1 VSLRRPQLLVLGHVT
16 RDRFG
21 TAQRVGGAAAFATQ
35 AAVLLGI
42 DTALVTVAPRHAP
55 ELDALRELPGLQ
67 LAVADSERITTFGH
81 EFVAERRQLSLL
93 ECARA
98 LTWEDVPPA
107 WRAPELLYAGPV
119 AGECGEA
126 LLERF
131 PGAYAI
137 GCIQGWL
144 RDPVV
149 GRLVRPRRLSD
160 ECRIPGALRAV
171 SFSASDHPGAGVIA
185 GKLAAGGVPVA
196 VTRGR
201 RGARVSWGQHQVHV
215 AAAAA
220 NPVDPTGAGDV
231 FALIFGLS
239 LWAGSEPA
247 EAARRAALAAA
258 RVVEGPG
265 LGTLEQARADVWASG
280 STFAPPGSRGGPDSG
295 AAAG

>member
-21 TAQRVGGAAAFATQ
+21 AAQRVGGAAAFAAQ

-42 DTALVTVAPRHAP
+42 DTALVTVAPPRAP

-67 LAVADSERITTFGH
+67 VAVADSECITTFGH

-98 LTWEDVPPA
+98 LVWEDIPAA

-126 LLERF
+126 LLDRF
-131 PGAYAI
+131 PSTYGI

-160 ECRIPGALRAV
+160 DCRIPSVLRAV

-185 GKLAAGGVPVA
+185 RKLAVGGVAVA

-215 AAAAA
+215 PAAAA
-220 NPVDPTGAGDV
+220 NQVDPTGAGDV

-239 LWAGSEPA
+239 LWAGFEPT

-265 LGTLEQARADVWASG
+265 LGTLEQARADLSASRASFG
-280 STFAPPGSRGGPDSG
+280 PPGSRGGPDSS